1 MTTADGMVPAVLRI
15 DLSDPRSFFLI
26 QNFWMENKDILY
38 VSNAPI
44 TEVQKALN
52 ILFTVAYPVLAAK
65 QVGF

>member
-1 MTTADGMVPAVLRI
+1 VFRI
-15 DLSDPRSFFLI
+15 DLSDPESFFLI

-44 TEVQKALN
+44 TEIQKALN
-52 ILFTVAYPVLAAK
+52 VLFSVAYPVLAVK